1 MESTIMSY
9 GSQNPWSAARPA
21 VDRAGYDLGLRQHML
36 RVYNY
41 MATGLATT
49 GAVAWLAYDTGF
61 VHQIWTTG
69 LRWVVILAPL
79 VVVFA
84 LSAMINR
91 MSVAAA
97 RLAFLFYAALLGLSL
112 SIIFL
117 AYTGTSIAET
127 FFVTAATFLG
137 MSLIGIVIASL
148 VNIFLASPGLQ
159 FAISV
164 IGVIVFTG
172 LTAWDTQRIKEQYD
186 ASYGGEAVGRLA
198 IMGALMLYLDFI
210 NLFLMLLQLFG
221 DGGNLDRTASSA
233 TCEAAAMLGG
243 GLIGAPFCG

>member
-1 MESTIMSY
+1 MSY

-137 MSLIGIVIASL
+137 MSLYGYTTKSDLTRFGSFLVMGLIGIVIASL

-221 DGGNLDRTASSA
+221 DRRN
-233 TCEAAAMLGG
+233 
-243 GLIGAPFCG
+243 